1 MSLTLPFQFI
11 ERTQSLLKEEWSAF
25 EEALQNP
32 SPISVRL
39 NNKLTPTLPFDQVA
53 WCESGYYLPKRI
65 VFTLDPL
72 FHAGAYYV
80 QEASSQFLGQII
92 KQRIKEP
99 VIALDLCAAP
109 GGKSTHLS
117 NCLHPDSFLISNE
130 IIHSR
135 ANVLVENMQKWGN
148 PNVSVTNRQPS
159 DFQKTPS
166 LFDLIVIDAPCSGEG
181 MFRKDPSSIEEWS
194 ISNVAQCTIRQ
205 RNIVSDVWDAL
216 KEDGW
221 LVYSTCT
228 YNRSEN
234 EENVQWIIDELGAEK
249 IDIAIDETWGITP
262 SEEGY
267 RFFPHKTRG
276 EGFFITLLR
285 KTSKAPKAI
294 RINRSN
300 NELNLVKND
309 QTRYLQPDQP
319 WRIAKQG
326 ELLFSFHEQHQ
337 EIISQLFRAFHPLFT
352 GTCIGEIKGKDF
364 VPHAALALSKVIN
377 RTEKQELEVTIKD
390 AVRFLQRESLP
401 PINGDKGYML
411 VTYQHLPLGW
421 IKNLGT
427 RSNNLYPS
435 SWHIR
440 MKTDATTKYESIMMF
455 DASSQQIR

>member
-1 MSLTLPFQFI
+1 MSLTLPIQFV

-39 NNKLTPTLPFDQVA
+39 NNKLTPILPFDQVA

-92 KQRIKEP
+92 KQRITQP

-148 PNVSVTNRQPS
+148 PNVSVTNRQPA

-181 MFRKDPSSIEEWS
+181 MFRKDPSSIKEWS
-194 ISNVAQCTIRQ
+194 IANVAQCTIRQ
-205 RNIVSDVWDAL
+205 RNIVSDIWDAL

-221 LVYSTCT
+221 LIYSTCT

-234 EENVQWIIDELGAEK
+234 EENVRWIIDELGAEK

-262 SEEGY
+262 SEGGY
-267 RFFPHKTRG
+267 RFFPHITRG

-285 KTSKAPKAI
+285 KTSKSPKAI
-294 RINRSN
+294 RINRFS
-300 NELNLVKND
+300 NELNLVKD
-309 QTRYLQPDQP
+309 DRTKYLKPDQP
-319 WRIAKQG
+319 WKIAKQG
-326 ELLFSFHEQHQ
+326 DLLFSFHEQHQ
-337 EIISQLFRAFHPLFT
+337 EMISQLFHAFHPLFI

-364 VPHAALALSKVIN
+364 VLHAALALSKVIN
-377 RTEKQELEVTIKD
+377 RAETQELEVTIKD
-390 AVRFLQRESLP
+390 AIRFLQRESLP

-440 MKTDATTKYESIMMF
+440 MKTDATTNYESLMMF
-455 DASSQQIR
+455 DAPSQEIR